1 MKITFVSN
9 YINHHQIPFCQAC
22 YEKLGEDF
30 IFLQTEP
37 MEEERVAMGWGAD
50 LTALPYLRLYYEE
63 ETAGKALIADSDLV
77 LFGWSGLEKL
87 AQQRMLAGKP
97 TARVSE
103 RIYREGQWK
112 AISPKGLVHKYRE
125 HIRFRN
131 QNCWLLCAGAYVA
144 SDFALIH
151 SYPGRMLRFGYFP
164 QLRTYTDDQ
173 LKAFKSPG
181 VQEREIV
188 SRENPDIVEERN
200 GAAANE
206 APTNKVP
213 TNGAPTDEAPKNE
226 VPTNG
231 AAMVRNLWA
240 GRFLPLKHP
249 EYALH
254 MAKKLREQ
262 GIPFHLEMIGDG
274 EMRDALEAYQ
284 KENELEDYVTFRG
297 FLPPEKVR
305 ETMERS
311 HIFLF
316 TSNHLEGW
324 GAVVNEAMNSAC
336 AVLAGTEAGAVP
348 WLIRHGENGLLYNGE
363 DEADFLTKALYLAT
377 HPMECHEMAQK
388 AYQTIVQEWNAEVAA
403 TRFLDFAKCVTERKN
418 WQPPAQG
425 PMSRAEVIRPYR
437 KVPRLHSEAE
447 RQV

>member
-50 LTALPYLRLYYEE
+50 LAALPYLRLYYEDE
-63 ETAGKALIADSDLV
+63 AVGKALIADSDLV
-77 LFGWSGLEKL
+77 LFGWSGLEEL

-112 AISPKGLVHKYRE
+112 AVSPKGLVHKYRE

-151 SYPGRMLRFGYFP
+151 SYPGKRLRFGYFP

-173 LKAFKSPG
+173 LKAFKAPDVNAGEKMPG
-181 VQEREIV
+181 ANSDTVMEKI
-188 SRENPDIVEERN
+188 D
-200 GAAANE
+200 AATND
-206 APTNKVP
+206 AP
-213 TNGAPTDEAPKNE
+213 A
-226 VPTNG
+226 
-231 AAMVRNLWA
+231 VRILWT

-254 MAKKLREQ
+254 MAKKLRDK
-262 GIPFHLEMIGDG
+262 GISFHLEMIGDG
-274 EMRDALEAYQ
+274 EMRDVLEAYR
-284 KENELEDYVTFRG
+284 KENKLEEYVTFRG

-305 ETMERS
+305 GTMERS

-348 WLIRHGENGLLYNGE
+348 WLIRHGENGMLYNGE
-363 DEADFLTKALYLAT
+363 DETDFLTKALYLAT
-377 HPMECHEMAQK
+377 HHMECHEMAQK

-403 TRFLDFAKCVTERKN
+403 ARFLEFAKCVTEGQN

-425 PMSRAEVIRPYR
+425 PMSRAEVIRPYL
-437 KVPRLHSEAE
+437 KVPQMIH
-447 RQV
+447 VPK